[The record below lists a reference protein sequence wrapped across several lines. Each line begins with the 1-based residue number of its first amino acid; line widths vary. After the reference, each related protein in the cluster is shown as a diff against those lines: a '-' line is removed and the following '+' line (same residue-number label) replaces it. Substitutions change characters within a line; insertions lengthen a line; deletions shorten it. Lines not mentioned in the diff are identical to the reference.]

1 MPDLMLNPHIFR
13 AYDIRGV
20 AGEDFTPAVV
30 ERIGRAHGT
39 YLLRRGSSRRPP
51 PRSGRSR
58 SRSLVVAVGHDSR
71 PSSQA
76 LYDGVIAGLR
86 ATGVDVIAVG
96 LAPTP
101 LLSFAAA
108 AWQLDGGI
116 SITASHNP
124 VRFNGAKLLEAQG
137 LPLSPEAIQAVAA
150 LAQTNDF
157 EHGRGA
163 LAERDPKPEYLAL
176 LRDRFAV
183 ARPLTVVADPGNAVA
198 TLTGPD
204 ALRAIGCRVIGLY
217 TELLDGFPNHIAD
230 PQEPASMEDLSAAVA
245 EHGADFGV
253 AWDGDG
259 DRIGVT
265 DERGLRYEADWL
277 VALLARDLLSRH
289 PGAPVLVDLKTSLGP
304 IQDIRA
310 HGGRP
315 LLSRTGYSLL
325 RRRMQEEAILFG
337 GEASGHIIFAEDY
350 YAIDDGVYAACAL
363 AHFLAADPSPLSAH
377 FASIR
382 RFVTSPEI
390 KLPCP
395 DHAKFRIAEAVA
407 HWFAPRFPVLTID
420 GARVDFG
427 DGWALIRGSNTNPY
441 LSVRIEAES
450 RSRYDA
456 IGRLIWDALLRHPEV
471 VLPVGVPAP
480 LP

>member
-1 MPDLMLNPHIFR
+1 MPDLTLNPHIFR
-13 AYDIRGV
+13 ACDIRGV

-30 ERIGRAHGT
+30 ERIGRAYAT
-39 YLLRRGSSRRPP
+39 YLLRRPPSP
-51 PRSGRSR
+51 PRSDGTGSP
-58 SRSLVVAVGHDSR
+58 SPPGDLHPLAVAVGRDSR

-76 LYDGVIAGLR
+76 LYESVIAGLR

-96 LAPTP
+96 LAPSP

-124 VRFNGAKLLEAQG
+124 VRFNGAKLLEARG
-137 LPLSPEAIQAVAA
+137 LPLSPEAIQEVAA
-150 LAQTNDF
+150 LAQSNDF

-163 LAERDPKPEYLAL
+163 LVERDPKPDYLAL
-176 LRDRFAV
+176 LRHRFAI

-230 PQEPASMEDLSAAVA
+230 PQEPASMKDLSAAVA

-265 DERGLRYEADWL
+265 DEHGLRYEADWL

-289 PGAPVLVDLKTSLGP
+289 PRASVLVDLKTSLGP

-315 LLSRTGYSLL
+315 LLSLTGFSLL
-325 RRRMQEEAILFG
+325 RRSMQEESILFG
-337 GEASGHIIFAEDY
+337 GEASGHIFFAEDY
-350 YAIDDGVYAACAL
+350 YGIDDGVYAACAL
-363 AHFLAADPSPLSAH
+363 AHFLAADPRPLSAH

-390 KLPCP
+390 KLPCS
-395 DHAKFRIAEAVA
+395 DHAKFRIAQAIA
-407 HWFAPRFPVLTID
+407 QHFAPGFPVLTID

-441 LSVRIEAES
+441 LSVRLEAES
-450 RSRYDA
+450 RPRYDA
-456 IGRLIWDALLRHPEV
+456 IGRLI
-471 VLPVGVPAP
+471 
-480 LP
+480 